1 MCVTAYYR
9 TLRSYVTFILATFS
23 AFFIVTFLAFLFMH
37 PSKLYIQTTHS
48 IRYNHLCICKSYA
61 TPKNNLFLFLSFC
74 SYARQNARTQT
85 PTRTYTYTLFMAYY
99 SSFSTYCLVNP
110 SRPILEI
117 VWKQELEHEHDRNTF
132 DERWINGK
140 VRLRYL
146 CRFIVLA
153 DTDYRYLVRRRCNV
167 EEAWTLDVWN
177 LCNDV
182 T

>member
-23 AFFIVTFLAFLFMH
+23 AFSIATFLAFLFMH
-37 PSKLYIQTTHS
+37 PPKLYIQTTRS

-61 TPKNNLFLFLSFC
+61 TPKNNLFLFLSFY
-74 SYARQNARTQT
+74 SYARQNARTRT
-85 PTRTYTYTLFMAYY
+85 PTRTYTHTLFMIYY

-110 SRPILEI
+110 FRPILEI
-117 VWKQELEHEHDRNTF
+117 VWKQELKHERNRGTF

-140 VRLRYL
+140 ARLRYL
-146 CRFIVLA
+146 CRFIILTDA
-153 DTDYRYLVRRRCNV
+153 DYKYPVRRRCNV
-167 EEAWTLDVWN
+167 EEARTLDVWN
-177 LCNDV
+177 LRNHV

>member
-23 AFFIVTFLAFLFMH
+23 VFFIVTFLAFLFMH
-37 PSKLYIQTTHS
+37 SSKLYIHTTHF
-48 IRYNHLCICKSYA
+48 IRYNHLWISKSYA

-74 SYARQNARTQT
+74 SCARQNARTLT
-85 PTRTYTYTLFMAYY
+85 PTRTYTHTLFMTYY
-99 SSFSTYCLVNP
+99 SFFSTYCLVNP

-117 VWKQELEHEHDRNTF
+117 VWKQELEHERNRSTF

-140 VRLRYL
+140 VWFRYL

-153 DTDYRYLVRRRCNV
+153 DTDYRYLVRRRWNV
-167 EEAWTLDVWN
+167 EEAWMLDVWN
-177 LCNDV
+177 LYNDV